1 MMVTIPVLNGEA
13 LCAQVGGDEWF
24 PDGENGPD
32 NAAMYQRA
40 RRVCLR
46 CEIQV
51 QCASWAIENNERYGM
66 WGGLSP
72 RQRQDIRFRRGLDA
86 GVA

>member
-1 MMVTIPVLNGEA
+1 MIVTIPVLNGEA

-32 NAAMYQRA
+32 VAAMYERA
-40 RRVCLR
+40 RRVCRR
-46 CEIQV
+46 CEIKT
-51 QCASWAIENNERYGM
+51 QCAEWALINDEKHGM

-72 RQRQDIRFRRGLDA
+72 KERQGLRRQRKLRA
-86 GVA
+86 A